1 VQYRVLVVED
11 QQEIRT
17 IVEKYLLK
25 EGYAVVTAKDGF
37 EALEAFSSHAVHLVL
52 LDIMMPGIDGFEV
65 LKEIRHVSEIPVII
79 LTARQSEVD
88 RVRGLE
94 TGADDYIPKPF
105 NLKILQAK
113 MTHLIEN
120 RRNLKRMF
128 SHPGQFSPSE
138 VTSNPV
144 DEEFLAK
151 AYEVLARNYTH
162 PEFSASQFASEMFVS
177 QSLLYKKIKALT
189 DLSITDFI
197 NSYKLK
203 RALDLMKM
211 NDPAISDIA
220 FSVGFNDP
228 KYFSR
233 LFRKF
238 YGMTPTEFSQK
249 R

>member
-1 VQYRVLVVED
+1 VISDV
-11 QQEIRT
+11 
-17 IVEKYLLK
+17 
-25 EGYAVVTAKDGF
+25 
-37 EALEAFSSHAVHLVL
+37 
-52 LDIMMPGIDGFEV
+52 MMPVMDGLE
-65 LKEIRHVSEIPVII
+65 LCSHLKKEIHTSHIPVIL
-79 LTARQSEVD
+79 LTARTMIDHWIE
-88 RVRGLE
+88 GLE